1 MALDLLYKPWTSFTT
16 KSSLLARE
24 YQHVDMQSLTHRT
37 TLEPLLTNFNR
48 PLQHTRKSMWR
59 KHKLSLRTD
68 DSIEETTTTTV
79 TTVVT
84 AATPRTT
91 VIDRNHVASYVIKK
105 DAAHGNIPKRSKK
118 SRRLSSETSSRIAS
132 RSE

>member
-1 MALDLLYKPWTSFTT
+1 
-16 KSSLLARE
+16 
-24 YQHVDMQSLTHRT
+24 
-37 TLEPLLTNFNR
+37 
-48 PLQHTRKSMWR
+48 MWR
-59 KHKLSLRTD
+59 KYKLSLRTD
-68 DSIEETTTTTV
+68 NSIEETTTTTV

-105 DAAHGNIPKRSKK
+105 DAAYGNIPKRSKK
-118 SRRLSSETSSRIAS
+118 SRKLSLEISLRIAF